1 MRVDITSKP
10 VAGSLGALWAAAL
23 AAGLVGIWLR
33 LTTGHELANYTSSVP
48 WGLWIAAY
56 AYFMGLSAGLFLI
69 SASAHMFRIERLQP
83 FIKLGLFAALVS
95 LLAGLLTIWLDLGHM
110 DRFLTVYTRGSATS
124 MMAWLVW
131 MYTVYLLLLAAT
143 FWFVMRADLA
153 ERASG
158 DGWQGR
164 LAWILVLGRTDR
176 SELARE
182 SDRRTVGI
190 LFTIGIPLVL
200 ATIGGSGALFGVI
213 GARHYW
219 NAPLMPILFIVSA
232 LTSGAGLLALLVA
245 LFAPPDE
252 RERREQALRF
262 LGKALIGL
270 VVIYALL
277 LWAEFS
283 ITLYADIPA
292 SSEAAY
298 QVLGGPYPWVFWVF
312 QVALGTLIPLAILAA
327 KPRSGDWIGLAGLM
341 VAASFLATRLNIV
354 IPGFVEPQL
363 AGLDLA
369 YEETRLTYDY
379 FPSAMEWLVLI
390 FVGAFATG
398 LFFLGFRVLPLMGG
412 RKEAS

>member
-1 MRVDITSKP
+1 M
-10 VAGSLGALWAAAL
+10 
-23 AAGLVGIWLR
+23 
-33 LTTGHELANYTSSVP
+33 
-48 WGLWIAAY
+48 
-56 AYFMGLSAGLFLI
+56 
-69 SASAHMFRIERLQP
+69 ER
-83 FIKLGLFAALVS
+83 FY
-95 LLAGLLTIWLDLGHM
+95 
-110 DRFLTVYTRGSATS
+110 TVYTRGSTQS

-131 MYTVYLLLLAAT
+131 MYTLYLLLLT
-143 FWFVMRADLA
+143 VSFWFVMRADMA
-153 ERASG
+153 EWATG
-158 DGWQGR
+158 DGWRGR
-164 LAWILVLGRTDR
+164 LATLLVLGRTDR
-176 SELARE
+176 SDHNQE
-182 SDRRTVGI
+182 SDRRTLGI
-190 LFTIGIPLVL
+190 LFTFGIPLVL
-200 ATIGGSGALFGVI
+200 ATIGGSGALFGVV

-245 LFAPPDE
+245 LLAPPEE

-270 VVIYALL
+270 VVTYALL

-312 QVALGTLIPLAILAA
+312 QVALGTIIPLAILTAR
-327 KPRSGDWIGLAGLM
+327 PRSGDWIGLAGML

-369 YEETRLTYDY
+369 YEEARLAYDY
-379 FPSAMEWLVLI
+379 FPSAMEWLVLV

-398 LFFLGFRVLPLMGG
+398 VFYLGFRVLPLMGG